1 MRVERATRRV
11 AERQPYAADAR
22 RRGDFGAERA
32 VAVIVD
38 QIGRQPYVGQP
49 AFVTGVEVAVA
60 ADARK
65 PPEVL
70 VFEERTVAPAVDA
83 HHDQVVAARRQVTG
97 DVEFGFEFAVFAVT
111 RFVAVDPERHV
122 RGGRA
127 DVNEYVAAL
136 PVGGNGHRAAVEAR
150 VILFMGNQRRF
161 HLEELVP
168 RVGFVRVDRVAAAV
182 QLPDSRHGHC
192 APRRVVVSG
201 AEEPF
206 GFGSRSV
213 HAQEGPF
220 AVERA
225 VEGRAGVVVLGNGLG
240 GRGEGDET
248 RAHRRAADFEAFGIE
263 PAFGGGFRRGRRG
276 GEECEQQ
283 QSFHFSV
290 VWGWQM
296 LCRNK
301 NNKKTKL
308 SQVI

>member
-1 MRVERATRRV
+1 
-11 AERQPYAADAR
+11 
-22 RRGDFGAERA
+22 
-32 VAVIVD
+32 
-38 QIGRQPYVGQP
+38 
-49 AFVTGVEVAVA
+49 
-60 ADARK
+60 
-65 PPEVL
+65 
-70 VFEERTVAPAVDA
+70 
-83 HHDQVVAARRQVTG
+83 
-97 DVEFGFEFAVFAVT
+97 
-111 RFVAVDPERHV
+111 
-122 RGGRA
+122 
-127 DVNEYVAAL
+127 
-136 PVGGNGHRAAVEAR
+136 
-150 VILFMGNQRRF
+150 MGNQRRF

-192 APRRVVVSG
+192 TPRRVVVSG

-225 VEGRAGVVVLGNGLG
+225 VEGRTGVVVFGNGLG

-248 RAHRRAADFEAFGIE
+248 RAHRCAADFEAFGIE